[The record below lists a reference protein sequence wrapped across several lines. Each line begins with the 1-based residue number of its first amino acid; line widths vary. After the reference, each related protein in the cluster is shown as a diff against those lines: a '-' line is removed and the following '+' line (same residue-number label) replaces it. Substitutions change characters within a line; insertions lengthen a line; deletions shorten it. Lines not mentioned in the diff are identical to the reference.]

1 MAASKSENVK
11 WPPPLNN
18 DESYETWKKDI
29 EIWAKLTDLKKPKQ
43 ALAIH
48 LSLTGKARIAS
59 SELSVESL
67 NSDSGVELILEKL
80 DALFLLDKGRRQ
92 FAAFKNLYD
101 LKREGKSILEHIS
114 SFEHTY
120 YRFKQEGMSL
130 PDPVMAFMLIVSC
143 GFDDNEMKL
152 VMSAIGEI
160 SYENA
165 KITLKRI
172 FSKDISKPS
181 EGAECK
187 GDVFYGAS
195 GGTEID
201 SDRGNEVYWSSRGY
215 RGRPMR
221 GVYTRAIRWSRG
233 NPWNRSAR
241 GGQNEGNSG
250 KMQLNPIGRE
260 GQVTRCTICES
271 KYHWVKFCPDS
282 YEAIEAK
289 KPDEGKKSEDNDE
302 GNLSMFVAYIIVA
315 YMIYGQ
321 QWQLQENYEHVGE

>member
-1 MAASKSENVK
+1 M
-11 WPPPLNN
+11 
-18 DESYETWKKDI
+18 
-29 EIWAKLTDLKKPKQ
+29 
-43 ALAIH
+43 
-48 LSLTGKARIAS
+48 
-59 SELSVESL
+59 ESL